1 MNNKEYRILYGVLIV
16 MVLTISTIG
25 STYAYFS
32 ARTNS
37 LNNSIST
44 SSTIYSISMDI
55 SPVYSGFS
63 YIPMNDEYALKA
75 LKNKCK
81 DKYDRG
87 ACSAYRIRVYGYNE
101 GLDYISGVMDIT
113 TDNMVNLS
121 YMMYRLSNTYDE
133 DKCVDI
139 DGEYYCISYDAT
151 SIGEG
156 TNLSLGDSYDVRGM
170 TETKFILMI
179 WLTNLNESQNES
191 DIGNYNATIT
201 MQAGSG
207 GEIKGTIANAIVIDD
222 GTDNGTEG
230 GNNGG

>member
-1 MNNKEYRILYGVLIV
+1 MNSREYKIIYVVLIA

-25 STYAYFS
+25 STYAYLT
-32 ARTNS
+32 ATINS
-37 LNNSIST
+37 VNNTVNT
-44 SSTIYSISMDI
+44 SSTTYSISMDI
-55 SPVYSGFS
+55 TPIYSGFS

-75 LKNKCK
+75 LRNKCK

-87 ACSAYRIRVYGYNE
+87 VCSAYKIRVYGYNE
-101 GLDYISGVMDIT
+101 GLDYISGIMDIT
-113 TDNMVNLS
+113 TDNMANLS

-139 DGEYYCISYDAT
+139 DGEYYCISYEAT
-151 SIGEG
+151 PMGEG

-170 TETKFILMI
+170 ADTKFVLMI
-179 WLTNLNESQNES
+179 WLTNLNENQNES

-207 GEIKGTIANAIVIDD
+207 GEIRGTIASAIVM
-222 GTDNGTEG
+222 DNGNEG